1 MGDIMKQTQKIT
13 VEDLDYMIE
22 KKVLEILGDP
32 DLGLELTDDF
42 REKLKKRLASR
53 QEKISQKEV
62 MKRFG

>member
-1 MGDIMKQTQKIT
+1 MKQTQKIT

>member
-1 MGDIMKQTQKIT
+1 MKRILQMT

-32 DLGLELTDDF
+32 DLGLELTDAF
-42 REKLKKRLASR
+42 RERLKQRLSSR
-53 QEKISQKEV
+53 ARGERIPHEEV